1 MIYLVSLA
9 LIVALAGMAPP
20 KYGLQQN
27 NYKNYILICG
37 VLIAVVSALRSP
49 YVGTIDNYRYTLYYE
64 RLQDY
69 PTFWEYYD
77 ENLSDYD
84 LLTSEAGFYYS
95 MWLLGHIFKDGQ
107 TAIIVSSLFITWATC
122 RFIYR
127 NSVDAPLSLT
137 IYVCLTLFM
146 FNMNGMRQACAM
158 SICLFAYEQAKQRNL
173 IRFVLLVV
181 LAMLFHK
188 TAMCFLPVY
197 ILPMLKNTFG
207 NWVFYVLG
215 LIICL
220 LFVDRIIAGY
230 YEISGEDYSTNAA
243 AEGGGLFVVLL
254 YAGAIVLA
262 LYRHEILRDTANRT
276 AFLGVLAGFVAYL
289 ARYTGSDILERV
301 SYYYYY
307 FMLLLIP
314 ATFQKLSDK
323 DYKFVKL
330 LFIAG
335 SVMLFIYRIWKSG
348 FRYFRFYFM

>member
-1 MIYLVSLA
+1 MVYLVSLA

-27 NYKNYILICG
+27 NYKKYIMLCG
-37 VLIAVVSALRSP
+37 FLVAIISALRTP
-49 YVGTIDNYRYTLYYE
+49 YTGSGDSIGYVYKYENLQNYE
-64 RLQDY
+64 
-69 PTFWEYYD
+69 TFREYYD
-77 ENLSDYD
+77 RYMSNYD
-84 LLTSEAGFYYS
+84 LLSSEAGFYYS

-122 RFIYR
+122 RFISR
-127 NSVDAPLSLT
+127 NSADAPLSLT
-137 IYVCLTLFM
+137 IYVCLTLFT
-146 FNMNGMRQACAM
+146 FNMNGMRQAIAM

-173 IRFVLLVV
+173 IKFVLLVV

-207 NWVFYVLG
+207 NWVFYVFG

-220 LFVDRIIAGY
+220 LFVDRFIAGY
-230 YEISGEDYSTNAA
+230 YEISGEDYSDVAA
-243 AEGGGLFVVLL
+243 SSGGGLFVVLL
-254 YAGAIVLA
+254 YVGAIALG
-262 LYRHEILRDTANRT
+262 LYRYRILSDTGSRT
-276 AFLGVLAGFVAYL
+276 AFFGVLAGFVAYL
-289 ARYTGSDILERV
+289 ARYIGSDILERV

-314 ATFQKLSDK
+314 ATFQELNEK

-335 SVMLFIYRIWKSG
+335 SVMLFIYRIWNSG
-348 FRYFRFYFM
+348 FRYFKFYFA